1 MQQREKRHL
10 GGLEETQKW
19 EFLGTACPDVD
30 AEGVCEG
37 GRCLGVS
44 LGVAVMRRVGSFG
57 FLSEDY
63 SQNCIWLKIN
73 FFQNTKQKK

>member
-10 GGLEETQKW
+10 GGLEETQEW

-30 AEGVCEG
+30 AEGVREG

-44 LGVAVMRRVGSFG
+44 LGVAAMRRVGSSG
-57 FLSEDY
+57 FLSEEY
-63 SQNCIWLKIN
+63 GQNRIWLRIN
-73 FFQNTKQKK
+73 FFQNMTQNK